1 MNQIFSTCPI
11 TCGFLMEKG
20 YRIQDWTEIHAVI
33 QLGNTNCCLSK
44 CLFTTQLVD
53 FRIKTC
59 QDNTKGVKSCSCCFN
74 FGSADTVHGSNDNFL
89 SGYSKNWKSS
99 AKSDDFIVL
108 EFITMFPFQ
117 KKHNQTNKR
126 KKMKWTW
133 LVPKTSTLY

>member
-1 MNQIFSTCPI
+1 M
-11 TCGFLMEKG
+11 
-20 YRIQDWTEIHAVI
+20 
-33 QLGNTNCCLSK
+33 
-44 CLFTTQLVD
+44 D

-59 QDNTKGVKSCSCCFN
+59 QDNSKGVKSCSCYFN

-117 KKHNQTNKR
+117 KKHNQTNKQT
-126 KKMKWTW
+126 KMKWIW
-133 LVPKTSTLY
+133 LVPKTSTLYKNIENVLTVTFSLNFRSKSSRSNLMVFKEELQCYSVFLRNQVFCLKRLTT